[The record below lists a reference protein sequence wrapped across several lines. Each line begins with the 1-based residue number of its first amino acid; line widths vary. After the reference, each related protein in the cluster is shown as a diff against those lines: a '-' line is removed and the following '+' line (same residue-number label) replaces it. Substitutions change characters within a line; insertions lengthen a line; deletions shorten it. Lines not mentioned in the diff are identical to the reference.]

1 MTNHMETIQTYYDL
15 SARKEY
21 RAAAARVIG
30 DGYTFIDHTTGVVA
44 NTPEL
49 LEVALKED
57 SQWSD
62 QKYLIKE
69 ALETTD
75 EAVVVLLTV
84 TQTLTGEWRSVK
96 GEGQRVQREVCEIF
110 RFDTEGRI
118 VFDEVYE
125 DALSIMQQLGAVSV

>member
-1 MTNHMETIQTYYDL
+1 METIRTYYDL

-30 DGYTFIDHTTGVVA
+30 DGYTFVDHTTGVVA
-44 NTPEL
+44 TAPEQ

-57 SQWSD
+57 LQWSD
-62 QKYLIKE
+62 QKYVITE
-69 ALETTD
+69 SLETT
-75 EAVVVLLTV
+75 EGAVVVLLTV
-84 TQTLTGEWRSVK
+84 TQTLIGEWRSVK

-110 RFDTEGRI
+110 RFDAEGRI

-125 DALSIMQQLGAVSV
+125 DALSIMRQLGVVSI